1 MRPLSSFQAALLTS
15 PTGYSTHP
23 RVWVRDARGT
33 WLKLNSL
40 FDSDWVLGVRISE
53 KLDAPVAEAEV
64 TLARSGPGGVRLSLS
79 PLVVQSLINTTGGAF
94 APLLAEAAYFRVE
107 LGLAAPGH
115 VPKEEDY
122 FEVFRG
128 RIDEVDPGAE
138 ELKVVGRDLAGLL
151 QDTFIEVEREYG
163 DDSTGVPVQH
173 IIQAL
178 CNDNGLSSFGLYVPV
193 DPLSQRGKYKQ
204 KVEPVLDAVRTLA
217 QRIGW
222 DCRMKWRPSAGA
234 YALTLYAPDRLQ
246 TAEEWAYGP
255 DEYGEPDSVTR
266 QLTDIRTDVEVVYS
280 DRADLD
286 ASGVPRR
293 KRVTASNPTVRAQV
307 GRRWMQLVEEDTSN
321 IDSQAEAQ
329 RLADAAVA
337 DLSVS
342 PLTVGLTVDP
352 HPGLELGDL
361 VRVAPDGLRLDT
373 AQLLA
378 VQEIEHSCSTDG
390 VARMK
395 LVLRGQPSTSVRE
408 WLERDA
414 RPGIAPSAPFT
425 GPAAPQ
431 GVKAM
436 PIVNGFTVTWTPAPS
451 GPRWEEYELHVSRDA
466 AFTPSRDTFKERGKR
481 TSFQVSDLKPGVTYF
496 CRVVGRDVKGN
507 VGAPSEAVSVTSA
520 YVTPGA
526 MLPGVAFGES
536 PPNPDF
542 EAWSVESSPPDAWVM
557 GEGLWGGHAQVTED
571 AFTGKRA
578 VRLMANYTRLDAQA
592 MIARPGDRYSVD
604 ALVKST
610 QSGMRLIVQLVW
622 YDGAFNA
629 VSVSTISDF
638 LSPGEWRPV
647 RGFQTAPSGT
657 RYVQVRLYA
666 PYEPGTPWVHV
677 DSVRLERV
685 GGIVERWA
693 AIRSEQITDLENG
706 WSAWNTAHFPLGY
719 YKNSDNEVSMR
730 GVVRPGTV
738 GYVTLF
744 QFPAGYRPSSA
755 RIFLLPTTNGIAQ
768 GHVDPDGRVQ
778 VYSVPEGAVWVSLDG
793 VRFRADL

>member
-23 RVWVRDARGT
+23 RVWVRDARGF

-64 TLARSGPGGVRLSLS
+64 TLARSGPGGTRMSLS

-107 LGLAAPGH
+107 LGLAAPGQ

-163 DDSTGVPVQH
+163 DDSAGVPVQH
-173 IIQAL
+173 IIQAI
-178 CNDNGLSSFGLYVPV
+178 CSDNGLSSFGLYVPV

-352 HPGLELGDL
+352 HPGMELGDL
-361 VRVAPDGLRLDT
+361 VRVVPDGIRLDT

-431 GVKAM
+431 GVRAM

-466 AFTPSRDTFKERGKR
+466 GFTPSRDTFKERGKR

-578 VRLMANYTRLDAQA
+578 VRLMANYTRLDSQA

-610 QSGMRLIVQLVW
+610 QSGSSLTIQLVW
-622 YDGAFNA
+622 LGGAFNE

-638 LSPGEWRPV
+638 LSPGEWRSV
-647 RGFQTAPSGT
+647 RGIQTAPSGT
-657 RYVQVRLYA
+657 RYVQVRLRV
-666 PYEPGTPWVHV
+666 PYVPGTPWVHV

-730 GVVRPGTV
+730 GLVRPGTV

-744 QFPAGYRPSSA
+744 QFPVGYRPSSA
-755 RIFLLPTTNGIAQ
+755 RIFPMPATNGIAQ

-778 VYSVPEGAVWVSLDG
+778 VYSVPEGALWVSLDG
-793 VRFRADL
+793 VRFRAEL